1 MSKVDAYNPDYYAS
15 MSVQP
20 IMVMH
25 ACLTKEEFIGYLRGC
40 LIKYQMRRGRKED
53 VEDTDKKI
61 LRYKKWL
68 KELLD
73 RVIDLGGYINPEDPV
88 YFINEK
94 GKDVQILSSFSLSN
108 GQGLVRNG
116 IYFVVKEVEDVTNT
130 KNKETV

>member
-1 MSKVDAYNPDYYAS
+1 MN
-15 MSVQP
+15 
-20 IMVMH
+20 
-25 ACLTKEEFIGYLRGC
+25 
-40 LIKYQMRRGRKED
+40 
-53 VEDTDKKI
+53 
-61 LRYKKWL
+61 L

-73 RVIDLGGYINPEDPV
+73 RVIDLGGYINPEDHV

-94 GKDVQILSSFSLSN
+94 GKNVQILSSFSLSN

>member
-1 MSKVDAYNPDYYAS
+1 MN
-15 MSVQP
+15 
-20 IMVMH
+20 
-25 ACLTKEEFIGYLRGC
+25 
-40 LIKYQMRRGRKED
+40 
-53 VEDTDKKI
+53 
-61 LRYKKWL
+61 L

-94 GKDVQILSSFSLSN
+94 GKNVQILSSFSLSN
-108 GQGLVRNG
+108 GQGLARNG

>member
-1 MSKVDAYNPDYYAS
+1 M
-15 MSVQP
+15 
-20 IMVMH
+20 
-25 ACLTKEEFIGYLRGC
+25 
-40 LIKYQMRRGRKED
+40 
-53 VEDTDKKI
+53 
-61 LRYKKWL
+61 
-68 KELLD
+68 
-73 RVIDLGGYINPEDPV
+73 

>member
-1 MSKVDAYNPDYYAS
+1 MN
-15 MSVQP
+15 
-20 IMVMH
+20 
-25 ACLTKEEFIGYLRGC
+25 
-40 LIKYQMRRGRKED
+40 
-53 VEDTDKKI
+53 
-61 LRYKKWL
+61 L

-88 YFINEK
+88 YFINEN
-94 GKDVQILSSFSLSN
+94 GKNVQILSSFSLSN

>member
-1 MSKVDAYNPDYYAS
+1 MN
-15 MSVQP
+15 
-20 IMVMH
+20 
-25 ACLTKEEFIGYLRGC
+25 
-40 LIKYQMRRGRKED
+40 
-53 VEDTDKKI
+53 
-61 LRYKKWL
+61 L

-73 RVIDLGGYINPEDPV
+73 RVIDLGGYINPEDSV